1 MVGCY
6 KERALNRIRDRRFFR
21 LALIGALA
29 ASLGLAACGRK
40 GPLDLPPSSSVAGDS
55 HASAAGA
62 SGLLASPIG
71 GGQAKSS
78 EPGVGPDGK
87 PQAPK
92 GPNKRIFLDGLLD

>member
-1 MVGCY
+1 MT
-6 KERALNRIRDRRFFR
+6 LDRTFFR
-21 LALIGALA
+21 LALIGALT

-40 GPLDLPPSSSVAGDS
+40 GPLDLPPSGSSLAGDPQ
-55 HASAAGA
+55 ASAPAP
-62 SGLLASPIG
+62 SSPLASPIG
-71 GGQAKSS
+71 GQSKSS